1 MNTQDTV
8 KKEDTVK
15 KYNFQNFSFLGK
27 EVATKRKLR
36 IKSIDLPNGKIVAE
50 NRDKEIKEYSLSEVR
65 ILAYTRMKDVNKRKI
80 YEGSYVELERKNEE
94 KFEGIVIFRNG
105 WGVLNLKTKNFKKFI
120 NGDKITKLIK
130 K

>member
-15 KYNFQNFSFLGK
+15 KYNIQNFSFLGK

-36 IKSIDLPNGKIVAE
+36 IKSIDLLNEKIVAE

-65 ILAYTRMKDVNKRKI
+65 ILAPTRMKDTNKRKI

-105 WGVLNLKTKNFKKFI
+105 WGVLNLKTKKFKKFI

>member
-8 KKEDTVK
+8 KK
-15 KYNFQNFSFLGK
+15 YNIQNFSFLGK

-65 ILAYTRMKDVNKRKI
+65 ILAYTRMKDINKRKI

-94 KFEGIVIFRNG
+94 KIEGIVIFRNG
-105 WGVLNLKTKNFKKFI
+105 WGVLNLKDFSFYI
-120 NGDKITKLIK
+120 QFY
-130 K
+130 